1 MFKTLFMRGKFRT
14 CLTIFIMLY
23 ALLSAAAALF
33 LGKYVVNELLITH
46 NLKSYLSYTQQDAE
60 RNINSFI
67 NTLNIYAND
76 VVNDMDIFSI
86 IVDSEI
92 SADQKNEALNTILAR
107 FLNNNQVIS
116 KVTIID
122 KHGAQYSFSQPDT
135 LIDTA
140 DVAFIDQKASY
151 DIFLSNQMITD
162 KNGDHYLMFGKKF
175 ISFYSN
181 YDLGYLLLYVKE
193 SVFYDTFKESVIPDI
208 ETFLSLGDVVV
219 SHSDK
224 TKLGRYLYIPYES
237 SDNADLTQI
246 LNGIYIVSS
255 HEFHDVPIKNLSIT
269 SIISNKVLQDNV
281 HSFNMNIIILNLIN
295 VAFAVIF
302 STLLTHRLT
311 KSMETLQKEMAL
323 YGSGK
328 KLTLKPPKNDE
339 ILALET
345 SFQNMIAEIDTL
357 MQKNIESEKKRRKA
371 ELAALQ
377 AQINPHFIYNAL
389 DAISWMAKI
398 KKQPEIVNATQKL
411 AQFFRISLHK
421 GENHITISEEIQHV
435 NSYIAIEQIR
445 FPDLFTVE
453 YDIDPNILER
463 KTIKIILQPLIENA
477 IKHGFTKLNRPGI
490 IKICGYQEGG
500 DVLFQISDNGNGFDL
515 ETLKTPHPQDFS
527 GGYGIQNVQERIE
540 LEYGPG
546 YGLTFTSEIG
556 VGTTV
561 IVKIRPP
568 LK

>member
-1 MFKTLFMRGKFRT
+1 MRGKFRT

-193 SVFYDTFKESVIPDI
+193 SVFTTRSKNQSSQTLKLFCPLATWWYLTV
-208 ETFLSLGDVVV
+208 
-219 SHSDK
+219 
-224 TKLGRYLYIPYES
+224 TKQS
-237 SDNADLTQI
+237 WAD
-246 LNGIYIVSS
+246 
-255 HEFHDVPIKNLSIT
+255 T
-269 SIISNKVLQDNV
+269 SISP
-281 HSFNMNIIILNLIN
+281 MN
-295 VAFAVIF
+295 
-302 STLLTHRLT
+302 RLT
-311 KSMETLQKEMAL
+311 M
-323 YGSGK
+323 
-328 KLTLKPPKNDE
+328 P
-339 ILALET
+339 I
-345 SFQNMIAEIDTL
+345 
-357 MQKNIESEKKRRKA
+357 
-371 ELAALQ
+371 
-377 AQINPHFIYNAL
+377 
-389 DAISWMAKI
+389 
-398 KKQPEIVNATQKL
+398 
-411 AQFFRISLHK
+411 
-421 GENHITISEEIQHV
+421 
-435 NSYIAIEQIR
+435 
-445 FPDLFTVE
+445 
-453 YDIDPNILER
+453 
-463 KTIKIILQPLIENA
+463 
-477 IKHGFTKLNRPGI
+477 
-490 IKICGYQEGG
+490 
-500 DVLFQISDNGNGFDL
+500 
-515 ETLKTPHPQDFS
+515 
-527 GGYGIQNVQERIE
+527 
-540 LEYGPG
+540 
-546 YGLTFTSEIG
+546 
-556 VGTTV
+556 
-561 IVKIRPP
+561 
-568 LK
+568 